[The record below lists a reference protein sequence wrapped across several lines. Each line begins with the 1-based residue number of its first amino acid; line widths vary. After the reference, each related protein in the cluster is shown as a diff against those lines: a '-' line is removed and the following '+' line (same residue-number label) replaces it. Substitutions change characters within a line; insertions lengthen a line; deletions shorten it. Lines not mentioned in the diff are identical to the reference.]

1 MAQKCSTCAKKA
13 ICWFVFGAVWV
24 VFSWLLLI
32 TKKAI
37 FWFVFGAVWVVFSLR
52 GLLLITR
59 YGITGWNKCN
69 FNDKSSNSTNSEAD
83 IRHDFIFTTVVY
95 AILSVLRLLEF
106 ILLGK
111 QFYHF
116 FFEQKDTDSRVF
128 FRANSKRFYYL
139 PVILLI
145 LAPYILLGFAIP
157 GLGIFQEIKYS
168 ESRSLECSRHYH
180 EIYITYCAFNFL
192 RYLSAYIVRAL
203 MIYATLYLSKIWP
216 LDDSPCE
223 RTVKQTQ
230 NSSSKHTE
238 PTVEQTQDSPPE
250 LTEEQALADWNLVSK
265 DWKLYDKNYTE
276 IGKKVEAIQE
286 LFQTW
291 FIVPW
296 IIYLVATSLKTYNIL
311 RPWRADSDGDTPI
324 ADIPQIFYLLYNLN
338 QFITLL
344 IPYLCARKM
353 NTYHQEFFNKLRE
366 NQLKK
371 FQDNPNRST
380 LARRL
385 EVEWE
390 EDFDFL
396 PRIPG
401 INIPISL
408 GNPLYVILLLSGI
421 FFSISESLLSTK

>member
-1 MAQKCSTCAKKA
+1 MAQKCSICAKKP

-37 FWFVFGAVWVVFSLR
+37 FWFVFGAVWIVFSLR

-59 YGITGWNKCN
+59 YGITGWNKCD

-83 IRHDFIFTTVVY
+83 VRHDFIFTTVVY

-116 FFEQKDTDSRVF
+116 FFKQKDTESRVF
-128 FRANSKRFYYL
+128 FRANSKRCYYL
-139 PVILLI
+139 PVILL
-145 LAPYILLGFAIP
+145 LLGPYILLGFAIP
-157 GLGIFQEIKYS
+157 GLGILQEIKYS
-168 ESRSLECSRHYH
+168 ESRSLECSRHYS

-203 MIYATLYLSKIWP
+203 MIYATFYLSKIWP
-216 LDDSPCE
+216 LDDSPCK

-230 NSSSKHTE
+230 DSSPKL
-238 PTVEQTQDSPPE
+238 TVEQT
-250 LTEEQALADWNLVSK
+250 LADWNSVSK
-265 DWKLYDKNYTE
+265 DWKLYDKDYTE

-296 IIYLVATSLKTYNIL
+296 IIYLIATSLKTYNIL

-353 NTYHQEFFNKLRE
+353 NTYHQKFFNKSREKQLEECRHNPNCLRIAR
-366 NQLKK
+366 QLK
-371 FQDNPNRST
+371 
-380 LARRL
+380 
-385 EVEWE
+385 VEWE
-390 EDFDFL
+390 ENFDFL

-401 INIPISL
+401 TNIPISL
-408 GNPLYVILLLSGI
+408 GNPLYVILLLAGI